1 MFYEDI
7 LISFDNKLSDVH
19 VKKAFTNN
27 IISYI
32 TKEGYYLAG
41 MIVFLSFRMGRQ
53 YFKFIIL
60 KEAVVYLVCQ
70 LTGLP
75 YEEADT
81 RCSATELSAS
91 RSKN

>member
-1 MFYEDI
+1 MFYEDT

-41 MIVFLSFRMGRQ
+41 SNDCFSFFQNGPTV
-53 YFKFIIL
+53 L
-60 KEAVVYLVCQ
+60 
-70 LTGLP
+70 
-75 YEEADT
+75 
-81 RCSATELSAS
+81 
-91 RSKN
+91 

>member
-41 MIVFLSFRMGRQ
+41 MIVFLSFRMGRH
-53 YFKFIIL
+53 YF
-60 KEAVVYLVCQ
+60 ERSCC
-70 LTGLP
+70 LP
-75 YEEADT
+75 SVPADGF
-81 RCSATELSAS
+81 AL
-91 RSKN
+91 